1 MSDLEPWLQ
10 EMLRLQEEE
19 EKMTDKQMKIV
30 QAAVEVFA
38 EKGFAGSSTSEI
50 AQKAGVAEGTIFRHY
65 KTKKELLL
73 SIVAPIMTRLV
84 APFAIRD
91 FTKVLDADYT
101 KFEDFLRAVLRNRL
115 EFTRKQFP
123 VLKILLHEIAFHDEL
138 KDQFKDLVA
147 KQVYS
152 RAERAVRHFQAQGQL
167 IELPAPTTIRLI
179 VSTFIGFVLVRF
191 LFSPEIDMDEEL
203 EMEHTIRFVLY
214 GLTPRKP

>member
-1 MSDLEPWLQ
+1 MMDLEPWLN
-10 EMLRLQEEE
+10 EVLRLQEEE
-19 EKMTDKQMKIV
+19 EKMTDKQIKIV

-73 SIVAPIMTRLV
+73 SIVAPIMTRLI

-91 FTKVLDADYT
+91 FTKVLDADYPRI
-101 KFEDFLRAVLRNRL
+101 EDFLRAVLRNRL
-115 EFTRKQFP
+115 EFVRKQFP
-123 VLKILLHEIAFHDEL
+123 VLKIMLHEIAFQEEL
-138 KDQFKDLVA
+138 KEQFKELVF

-152 RAERAVRHFQAQGQL
+152 RAERVIQHFQAQGQL
-167 IELPAPTTIRLI
+167 IELPVPTTMRLI
-179 VSTFIGFVLVRF
+179 VSTFVGFVLVRF
-191 LFSPEIDMDEEL
+191 LFSPEKEMDDEL

-214 GLTPRKP
+214 GLAPRKE